1 MTLFTGAVITVGE
14 DNITATGMKAHSAI
28 VVRLSPTAA
37 TVTNRA
43 NRAKQANQAKQAKR
57 ALRVTSTA
65 TVAAATAAATA
76 VATGEAKAEVKAE
89 AKAEAM
95 QVTQK
100 EEEAEEMKGE
110 TAASAPFA
118 ASVLTTAPT
127 TASPT
132 VPSLTRG
139 GDAAHTGRTAAK
151 GPALDGTS
159 IGTSIGTRIGT
170 RIGTSGTPLSETSSQ
185 HAAQSAQSVLA
196 SCGVR
201 WNVGNCTA
209 SSPPS
214 CFSFTGYESIPA
226 VTSSGLLVVAVSQM
240 RGGWGLEGGAALIG
254 LDVETGATREDLRDI
269 NKKL

>member
-43 NRAKQANQAKQAKR
+43 NRANQAKQAKG

-65 TVAAATAAATA
+65 TVAAATA
-76 VATGEAKAEVKAE
+76 VATGEAKAE

-151 GPALDGTS
+151 GPALDGT
-159 IGTSIGTRIGT
+159 RIGT
-170 RIGTSGTPLSETSSQ
+170 RIGTSGTPLSEKSSQ
-185 HAAQSAQSVLA
+185 HAAQSAQSAQSVLA

-269 NKKL
+269 N